1 MIAEPTAL
9 PISGLSESEVAAR
22 QAKGEGNTALPYT
35 TRTYTQI
42 IRENVFTFINDA
54 LFILGIALVLVG
66 RPLDALVSVGVI
78 MINIV
83 VSIVQETRAKRML
96 DHIALLTRPKAIAVR
111 DGVEREVSLE
121 QLVVGDLLTIGAGDQ
136 VVLDGMVMSGKA
148 QLDESQLTGESD
160 LIPKQVGDAV
170 YSGSFCINGS
180 LYYRADKVGSASLA
194 NQITSGARGF
204 RRALTPLQSQIN
216 VVVRVILL
224 IVIYLQLL
232 LTLNALVKEVRF
244 SDAVGNATVLAGLV
258 PNGLFLSI
266 AVAYALGALRIVR
279 FGALVQQSNAIESL
293 SNVDVLC
300 LDKTGTLTANKLSL
314 QEVYPLTGDKDKLT
328 AILGSMVASATSGNK
343 TSAAIM
349 AAFPAKPQPITSDV
363 PFSSARKWS
372 AVAFAPPGEQ
382 QASDDLQGVYAL
394 GAPEFVHPYLAEDT
408 DWQAIMAQ
416 IRPLTDQG
424 LRVLLVAHQSNVTTI
439 KDEGDDSV
447 LPAGM
452 QPLGCISLSDEL
464 RPEARET
471 LSQFAALGVKLKIIS
486 GDNPETVA
494 ALARQAGL
502 GPDIT
507 LISGPQLEQMS
518 EADFADA
525 AKNTTIFGRITP
537 QQKERLVDSLR
548 AQGHYVAMIGDGV
561 NDVLSLK
568 KSNLGVAMESGSQ
581 ATRSVADIVLTN
593 DSFAALLPAL
603 REGQRILNGMQDI
616 IKLFLC
622 RISTVA
628 LLIISSLVIGYFPIS
643 LRNGSIITL
652 ITVGIPTILLAIWAR
667 PGKLEGTLGRRLL
680 HFVLPAALLSSV
692 IGLLVFYIALDFRS
706 REVVRLFTTPGTTAS
721 PDQIDLILRQ
731 HAALLLPVPQTAL
744 ATFLVFVGLFLV
756 IFVAPPT
763 AWWGGGDLPISDKK
777 PTILAVALMAAF
789 VIISFTPPLQR
800 LFLLEPLQWQ
810 YVAIVVVAVPIWL
823 LLIRFF
829 WRHKLL
835 DRFLGV
841 GNEKPASPLSEVPQC

>member
-1 MIAEPTAL
+1 MIAEPTAP
-9 PISGLSESEVAAR
+9 PISGLSENEVAAR
-22 QAKGEGNTALPYT
+22 LAKGEGNTALPHT
-35 TRTYTQI
+35 TRTYARI

-54 LFILGIALVLVG
+54 LFILGIALILVG

-83 VSIVQETRAKRML
+83 VSIVQEVRAKQML

-121 QLVVGDLLTIGAGDQ
+121 QLVIGDVLLLSLGDQ
-136 VVLDGMVMSGKA
+136 VVLDGTVLSGKA

-160 LIPKQVGDAV
+160 QIPKQVGDTV
-170 YSGSFCINGS
+170 FSGSFCASGS
-180 LYYRADKVGSASLA
+180 LYYRADKVGTASLA

-204 RRALTPLQSQIN
+204 RRVLTPMQRQIN
-216 VVVRVILL
+216 LVVRVILL
-224 IVIYLQLL
+224 VVVYLQLL
-232 LTLNALVKEVRF
+232 LTLDALVKEVRF

-293 SNVDVLC
+293 SNVNVLC
-300 LDKTGTLTANKLSL
+300 LDKTGTLTANRLSL
-314 QEVYPLTGDKDKLT
+314 QTVYPLTCDKDKLT
-328 AILGSMVASATSGNK
+328 AILGSMVASATSHNK
-343 TSAAIM
+343 TSEAVIT
-349 AAFPAKPQPITSDV
+349 AFPAQSQPITSDV

-372 AVAFAPPGEQ
+372 AVAFAPPADP
-382 QASDDLQGVYAL
+382 QADALQGVYAL
-394 GAPEFVHPYLAEDT
+394 GAPEFLHPYLADDT
-408 DWQAIMAQ
+408 DWQAIVAQ

-424 LRVLLVAHQSNVTTI
+424 LRVLLVAHQPNVTI
-439 KDEGDDSV
+439 IEDKGDAST

-452 QPLGCISLSDEL
+452 QPLGFISLSDEL

-471 LSQFAALGVKLKIIS
+471 LSQFATLGVKLKIIS

-494 ALARQAGL
+494 ALAKQAGL

-507 LISGPQLEQMS
+507 LISGTDLGQMS
-518 EADFADA
+518 EADFAHA
-525 AKNTTIFGRITP
+525 ANNTTIFGRITP

-652 ITVGIPTILLAIWAR
+652 ITVGIPAIMLAIWAQ
-667 PGKLEGTLGRRLL
+667 PEKLEGTLPRRLL
-680 HFVLPAALLSSV
+680 HFVLPAALLSSI
-692 IGLLVFYIALDFRS
+692 IGLIVFYIALDFRS
-706 REVVRLFTTPGTTAS
+706 REVIQQFAIPGTTPR

-744 ATFLVFVGLFLV
+744 AAFLVFVGLFLV
-756 IFVAPPT
+756 IFVEPPT
-763 AWWGGGDLPISDKK
+763 AWWTGGDVLTSDKK
-777 PTILAVALMAAF
+777 PAILAVALMVAF
-789 VIISFTPPLQR
+789 VIISFTPPLQT
-800 LFLLEPLQWQ
+800 LFSLEPLQWQ
-810 YVAIVVVAVPIWL
+810 YVAIVAAVVPIWV
-823 LLIRFF
+823 LLIRIF
-829 WRHKLL
+829 WRLRL
-835 DRFLGV
+835 MDRFMGLG
-841 GNEKPASPLSEVPQC
+841 GDKPTAPAI

>member
-1 MIAEPTAL
+1 MTAETTAP
-9 PISGLSESEVAAR
+9 PIIGLSQSEVAAR
-22 QAKGEGNTALPYT
+22 LAKGEGNTALPHT
-35 TRTYTQI
+35 TRTYARI

-54 LFILGIALVLVG
+54 LFILGIALVIVG

-111 DGVEREVSLE
+111 DGAEREVSLE
-121 QLVVGDLLTIGAGDQ
+121 QLVIGDVLLLSLGDQ
-136 VVLDGMVMSGKA
+136 VVLDGTVLSGKA

-160 LIPKQVGDAV
+160 LIPKQTGDAV
-170 YSGSFCINGS
+170 YSGSFCTSGS
-180 LYYRADKVGSASLA
+180 LYYRAEKVGTDSLA

-204 RRALTPLQSQIN
+204 RRVLTPLQRQIN

-224 IVIYLQLL
+224 IVVYLQLL
-232 LTLNALVKEVRF
+232 LTLDALVKEVRF
-244 SDAVGNATVLAGLV
+244 SDAVGNATVLAGLI

-328 AILGSMVASATSGNK
+328 AILGTMVASATSRNK
-343 TSAAIM
+343 TSEAIM
-349 AAFPAKPQPITSDV
+349 ATCTAPACRITSDV

-372 AVAFAPPGEQ
+372 AVAFAPP
-382 QASDDLQGVYAL
+382 ADPSADDLQGVYAL

-424 LRVLLVAHQSNVTTI
+424 LRVLLVAHQPNVTSI
-439 KDEGDDSV
+439 EDKGDDSI

-452 QPLGCISLSDEL
+452 QPLGFISLTDEL

-471 LSQFAALGVKLKIIS
+471 LSQFAALGVKPKIIS

-494 ALARQAGL
+494 ALAKQAGL

-507 LISGPQLEQMS
+507 LVSGTDLAQMS
-518 EADFADA
+518 EADFAHA

-652 ITVGIPTILLAIWAR
+652 ITVGIPAILLAIWAQ
-667 PGKLEGTLGRRLL
+667 PTKLEDTLARRLL

-692 IGLLVFYIALDFRS
+692 IGLIVFYIALDFRS
-706 REVVRLFTTPGTTAS
+706 REVIQQFADPGSTPT

-756 IFVAPPT
+756 IFVEPPS
-763 AWWGGGDLPISDKK
+763 AWWTGGDVLSGDKK
-777 PTILAVALMAAF
+777 PALLAVALMALF
-789 VIISFTPPLQR
+789 VIISFTPPLQT
-800 LFLLEPLQWQ
+800 LFSLEPLQWQ
-810 YVAIVVVAVPIWL
+810 YVAIVAAAVPIWL
-823 LLIRFF
+823 LLIRIF

-835 DRFLGV
+835 DSFLELG
-841 GNEKPASPLSEVPQC
+841 GDKPTK